1 MQFSSQGAD
10 QLRSRG
16 NCTLSCILRSW
27 TPSSCSMP
35 GDLRQGT
42 PPVNHTRT
50 LSSCNP
56 FPTSLKSQSVY
67 DSASYQSYHDF
78 RDAILAPPAALTTH
92 STKSLSEPTE
102 SDHTRPSNHRRA
114 NTEIIPPRSL
124 SPSAGSP
131 GLLDFTREDRSQ
143 QNRSERPTKGKFDTG
158 KFLADWFQGKSEST
172 ALGRSRSPTKEHLS
186 TMDST
191 PDTAVTNSQLHDNLP
206 VSTLSSPPPTSR
218 FQKRMTAPSAL
229 RQVASSRFSWF
240 GSKPQEPAKPV
251 LPEPA
256 DDEFLNLDITGAL
269 FPPGSSKEY
278 SQEAFEALQANAEK
292 ILRRLQATYKQRTFA
307 LHEVMAEKTAL
318 QEELAEAR
326 TRVQN
331 LKMQLDG
338 MAQKALETEKS
349 TKALAD
355 ELEKERQA
363 RREAEE
369 ARRRSVVLVSGRNS
383 DSFSDILDTPRRHTK
398 RHSSSTLTSDSG
410 FESGDESSAESI
422 FSRRIEYPGSPLST
436 FSTPACSTTSE
447 VTLSP
452 PVSTTSQTTPKPLP
466 PASQPQPRLSAYDR
480 VIKGLSPLANA
491 LVGSSNTPSKCSNCH
506 GVPASEA
513 WSVLGVLGEEN
524 KGLKQRIGDLEAII
538 DDCLH
543 IVGS

>member
-1 MQFSSQGAD
+1 
-10 QLRSRG
+10 
-16 NCTLSCILRSW
+16 
-27 TPSSCSMP
+27 MP
-35 GDLRQGT
+35 GDLRQ
-42 PPVNHTRT
+42 
-50 LSSCNP
+50 
-56 FPTSLKSQSVY
+56 
-67 DSASYQSYHDF
+67 
-78 RDAILAPPAALTTH
+78 
-92 STKSLSEPTE
+92 EPTE

-124 SPSAGSP
+124 SSSA
-131 GLLDFTREDRSQ
+131 RSLA
-143 QNRSERPTKGKFDTG
+143 RSETKGTFDTG
-158 KFLADWFQGKSEST
+158 GKSLADWFPGKSESS
-172 ALGRSRSPTKEHLS
+172 ALGRSPSPTKEHPS

-191 PDTAVTNSQLHDNLP
+191 PETTMNSQLHETLP
-206 VSTLSSPPPTSR
+206 VSTLSNYPPTSR

-278 SQEAFEALQANAEK
+278 SQEAFEALQANAEN

-338 MAQKALETEKS
+338 MAQKALETEKT
-349 TKALAD
+349 TKALAE

-383 DSFSDILDTPRRHTK
+383 DSFSDIMETPRRHAK

-436 FSTPACSTTSE
+436 FSTPACSTSPE
-447 VTLSP
+447 ATLSP
-452 PVSTTSQTTPKPLP
+452 PVSTTSQTTPKPHP

-480 VIKGLSPLANA
+480 VIKGLSPLTNA
-491 LVGSSNTPSKCSNCH
+491 LVGSNNSQSKCSNCH

-538 DDCLH
+538 DDCLN